1 VADASYSRVELARPA
16 IRPRSRWSRLVLA
29 FVMAGASCTSP
40 HRDAQGAP
48 LVVVSIFPVADL
60 VARIGGKAIRV
71 ETLLPPRASPSTW
84 EVTPAQ
90 IRSLDEA
97 AGYVTVGGGL
107 DGWLEGLVDDM
118 PRLRR
123 LRLTDGLK
131 LHREAENAGEG
142 ETGDPHV
149 WLDPIL
155 VRDALLPRISTFLQL
170 LVPGEASGIRERAAT
185 LADTLTRLDAELRA
199 ELSPL
204 PRRGFVST
212 HDAWGYFAERYDL
225 KPLGSIYESPGH
237 EPSAKGLAHLVDV
250 ARASG
255 VTAVLAEPQLAETAA
270 AALAGELHA
279 EVIVVDPLGGPGL
292 RGRESY
298 MELMRTDGRA
308 FVRALGAPG
317 AKGH

>member
-1 VADASYSRVELARPA
+1 VADLPASSVGAARVTP
-16 IRPRSRWSRLVLA
+16 PTRSAWSRFLLVLA
-29 FVMAGASCTSP
+29 AAGVSCTSGP
-40 HRDAQGAP
+40 AEPPGRP

-60 VARIGGKAIRV
+60 VARVGGHAVDV

-90 IRSLDEA
+90 IRSLTGA

-107 DGWLEGLVDDM
+107 DAWLEGLAADM

-131 LHREAENAGEG
+131 LHREAENGGEG

-170 LVPGEASGIRERAAT
+170 LVPNDTPGIRERAAA

-199 ELSPL
+199 ELSAL
-204 PRRGFVST
+204 PRNGFVST

-255 VTAVLAEPQLAETAA
+255 VSAVLAEPQLAETAA
-270 AALAGELHA
+270 AALAGELDA
-279 EVIVVDPLGGPGL
+279 KVIVVDPLGGPGL
-292 RGRESY
+292 PGRESY
-298 MELMRTDGRA
+298 TELMRTDGRA
-308 FVRALGAPG
+308 FARALGAPG
-317 AKGH
+317 AESH

>member
-1 VADASYSRVELARPA
+1 MAA
-16 IRPRSRWSRLVLA
+16 LV
-29 FVMAGASCTSP
+29 VVGASCASP
-40 HRDAQGAP
+40 STGPAEEP
-48 LVVVSIFPVADL
+48 LVVVSIFPMADL
-60 VARIGGKAIRV
+60 VARVGGDAVRV

-90 IRSLDEA
+90 IRSLTRA

-107 DGWLEGLVDDM
+107 DAWLEGLAADM

-123 LRLTDGLK
+123 LRLTDGLT

-170 LVPGEASGIRERAAT
+170 LVPDDAPGIRERSAA

-199 ELSPL
+199 ELSAL

-270 AALAGELHA
+270 VALAGELHA

-292 RGRESY
+292 PGRESY
-298 MELMRTDGRA
+298 TELMRTDGRA
-308 FVRALGAPG
+308 FARALGASAG
-317 AKGH
+317 RSH